1 MCPFSCVKS
10 LVVDFV
16 KIDGGFVLNMLEDRM
31 DCAIVE
37 AINNIGHIAG
47 IQTIAESVES
57 DAIVQRLTALRVD
70 FAQGGAVESTQPFT
84 DIQAALMQ

>member
-1 MCPFSCVKS
+1 M
-10 LVVDFV
+10 VDFV

-47 IQTIAESVES
+47 IQTITEFVES
-57 DAIVQRLTALRVD
+57 DAIVQRLTALGVD
-70 FAQGGAVESTQPFT
+70 FAQGWAVEPPQPFS
-84 DIQAALMQ
+84 DIPVAVE

>member
-1 MCPFSCVKS
+1 M
-10 LVVDFV
+10 LDFA
-16 KIDGGFVLNMLEDRM
+16 KIDGGFVLNMLEDRT

-57 DAIVQRLTALRVD
+57 DAIVQRLTALGVD
-70 FAQGGAVESTQPFT
+70 FAQGWAVESPQPFT
-84 DIQAALMQ
+84 DIQAALIR